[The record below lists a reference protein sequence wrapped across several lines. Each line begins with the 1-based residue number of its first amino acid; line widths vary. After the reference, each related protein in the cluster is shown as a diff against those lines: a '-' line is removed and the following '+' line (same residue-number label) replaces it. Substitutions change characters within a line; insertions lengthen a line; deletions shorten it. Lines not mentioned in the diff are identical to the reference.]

1 MVDSAKNASQI
12 AKAEKCLKKAQY
24 ALKTGVF
31 KWSKDYDEAAM
42 RYEEAGKIFKEISDD
57 RRGADAYLQFAQ
69 CSEFLKQYHQAADG
83 YAEAARLLPDNQWK
97 QSMQYFKQADVYYKM
112 QGYDDRGFI
121 LMKRYAQSLC
131 DSENQES
138 IDAGLEIYKELWPM
152 LFENEMMTMN
162 YDMLETYIK
171 ELAK

>member
-1 MVDSAKNASQI
+1 
-12 AKAEKCLKKAQY
+12 
-24 ALKTGVF
+24 
-31 KWSKDYDEAAM
+31 
-42 RYEEAGKIFKEISDD
+42 
-57 RRGADAYLQFAQ
+57 
-69 CSEFLKQYHQAADG
+69 
-83 YAEAARLLPDNQWK
+83 
-97 QSMQYFKQADVYYKM
+97 M

-162 YDMLETYIK
+162 YDMMETYIK
-171 ELAK
+171 ELAKQTLWKQLIEAKKMIIKYFRETKSVDHKTRRAFLEIVSVQVL